1 LLPCAQVAALSR
13 WQLSSFELSDVL
25 WALASS
31 RHWCPLLG
39 QLETSL
45 MAAGG
50 PAACSA
56 PELIT
61 MLWSFATL
69 SHTPKQLLAEL
80 DAQGWCVRPSSEL
93 PAAQRSSLQQQ
104 QQKRTPKAAKQQQQ
118 QDEVASNS
126 SSSSTCRLSELS
138 GSQLSALVWS
148 LACLQQ
154 ADSALFKQA
163 WVEVC
168 RRGPSLASDTRQLVR
183 IHQASLA
190 VQLEA
195 SYSPTELYCDA
206 GALLAHCR
214 AAGRCNCSTLW
225 SLQPTACGVASTSA
239 PCTWRLSCTMC
250 DALRRM
256 SLLLCCLG

>member
-1 LLPCAQVAALSR
+1 LFRVCCCAQVAALSR
-13 WQLSSFELSDVL
+13 WQLNSFELSDVL

-39 QLETSL
+39 QLEASL

-61 MLWSFATL
+61 VLWSFATL
-69 SHTPKQLLAEL
+69 SHAPQQLLAEL
-80 DAQGWCVRPSSEL
+80 DAKGWCVRPSSEL
-93 PAAQRSSLQQQ
+93 PAAQRSSMQQS
-104 QQKRTPKAAKQQQQ
+104 RTPKAAKQQQQ
-118 QDEVASNS
+118 DVGSAGSPA
-126 SSSSTCRLSELS
+126 CRLSELS

-154 ADSALFKQA
+154 VERPLFRQA

-168 RRGPSLASDTRQLVR
+168 RRGPSLAGDVRQLVR
-183 IHQASLA
+183 VHQAALA

-195 SYSPTELYCDA
+195 SYSPTELFCDQGEARTA
-206 GALLAHCR
+206 GQAVQCMLPPYY
-214 AAGRCNCSTLW
+214 STLVH
-225 SLQPTACGVASTSA
+225 THG
-239 PCTWRLSCTMC
+239 
-250 DALRRM
+250 
-256 SLLLCCLG
+256 CC